1 MKRCGGSEAWSAEN
15 CAAATVF
22 CESECVV
29 WLASKERARS
39 REAFLRS
46 VRGVLKRLAIDVTR
60 LRGRWLVLAEDSVVR
75 AEAARRATA
84 VGHLGDGDSE
94 RVIVLSGGPRHS
106 YARALQV
113 RRMIVAAGLRH
124 HRDRKLAFSLAHR
137 KLSVAQN
144 RNGRATS

>member
-1 MKRCGGSEAWSAEN
+1 MTTSKSFRAILPCLSDEEVRRLQAWSAEN

-22 CESECVV
+22 RESGFVV

-46 VRGVLKRLAIDVTR
+46 VRGVLKRLAINVTR

-84 VGHLGDGDSE
+84 QPMPPAPTTKILEAWIASCRGASKTPSTCA
-94 RVIVLSGGPRHS
+94 IVTLIKQLLCLKIHKFDE
-106 YARALQV
+106 V
-113 RRMIVAAGLRH
+113 
-124 HRDRKLAFSLAHR
+124 
-137 KLSVAQN
+137 
-144 RNGRATS
+144 

>member
-46 VRGVLKRLAIDVTR
+46 VRGVLKCLAIDVTR

-84 VGHLGDGDSE
+84 QPGDGDSE

>member
-46 VRGVLKRLAIDVTR
+46 VRRVLKCFAIDVNR
-60 LRGRWLVLAEDSVVR
+60 LRSRWLVLAEDSIVR

-84 VGHLGDGDSE
+84 QPTPPAHVAPPPCHAGDGDGE

-106 YARALQV
+106 YARAMQV
-113 RRMIVAAGLRH
+113 L
-124 HRDRKLAFSLAHR
+124 KEE
-137 KLSVAQN
+137 
-144 RNGRATS
+144 